1 MDTFVGVDIHKRF
14 SQVHVQ
20 SQDGNPIA
28 QARLEHD
35 DPDSI
40 RQFFGALQGDVHVAV
55 EATMGWMWLADE
67 LQALGCSVHLTHQ
80 K

>member
-1 MDTFVGVDIHKRF
+1 MNTFVGVDIHKRF

-20 SQDGNPIA
+20 SQAGNPFA
-28 QARLEHD
+28 QVRLEHD
-35 DPDSI
+35 DPEGI
-40 RQFFGALQGDVHVAV
+40 REFFGSLQGDVHVAV